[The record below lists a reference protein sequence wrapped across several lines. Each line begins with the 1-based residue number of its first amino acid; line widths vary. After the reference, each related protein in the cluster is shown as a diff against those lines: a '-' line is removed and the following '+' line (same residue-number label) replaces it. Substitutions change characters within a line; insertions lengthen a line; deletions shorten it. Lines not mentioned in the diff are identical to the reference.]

1 MLPGHA
7 LFKETSATASVAAG
21 GSLSMWKL
29 GVVGRETSASS
40 TSARTSSRGV

>member
-21 GSLSMWKL
+21 GSLSMLKL
-29 GVVGRETSASS
+29 GGCREGDLGEQHV
-40 TSARTSSRGV
+40 RPH